1 MQVLHLQRTIQENG
15 ELHIRNL
22 PIHQGQQVEVVLLFT
37 PTSTTKKRLTA
48 RQLLDSGLMGLWK
61 DRTDIQDSAEYARQL
76 RERAQRRMR

>member
-1 MQVLHLQRTIQENG
+1 MQVLHLQQTIQKNG
-15 ELHIRNL
+15 ELHIHNL

-37 PTSTTKKRLTA
+37 PTTATKKRLTA

-76 RERAQRRMR
+76 RERAQRRPR